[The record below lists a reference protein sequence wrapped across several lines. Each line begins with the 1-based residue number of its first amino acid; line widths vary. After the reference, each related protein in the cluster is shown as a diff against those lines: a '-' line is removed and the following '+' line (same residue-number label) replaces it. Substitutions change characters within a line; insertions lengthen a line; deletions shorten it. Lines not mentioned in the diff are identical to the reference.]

1 MRCAIIGMMTAVL
14 AGAVPVAASAEAA
27 TGAAATSAETE
38 SAGQFISNLADKVF
52 AVLKENQSKGATKA
66 KFRSLLK
73 DNFAV
78 DTAGAKLIRRYRNQI
93 TPVQLAAY
101 QSALPDYV
109 VNVYADRLI
118 AYGDAT
124 VKVVRTQ
131 AHGPTGNV
139 DVFSHII
146 VPGKKELDIIWLV
159 EKSSGGKWLI
169 DNVTVSGVNMSLT
182 QEADFSAFIAK
193 NGFDA
198 LVAMMKSSNARTA

>member
-1 MRCAIIGMMTAVL
+1 MMRRAIISIMTAVL
-14 AGAVPVAASAEAA
+14 TGVVPATGSAQTAGVAATATETAA
-27 TGAAATSAETE
+27 
-38 SAGQFISNLADKVF
+38 AGQFISNLADKVF
-52 AVLKENQSKGATKA
+52 AVLKENLSKGATKA
-66 KFRSLLK
+66 KFRGLLK

-93 TPVQLAAY
+93 TPAQLAAY

-118 AYGDAT
+118 AYGDAS

-131 AHGPTGNV
+131 AHGPNGNV
-139 DVFSHII
+139 DVFSHIV

-159 EKSSGGKWLI
+159 EKGAGGKWLI

-198 LVAMMKSSNARTA
+198 LVTMMKSSNARTA

>member
-1 MRCAIIGMMTAVL
+1 MWRAIIGMMTAVL
-14 AGAVPVAASAEAA
+14 AGAVPAAASAEAA
-27 TGAAATSAETE
+27 TGVAATSAETAA
-38 SAGQFISNLADKVF
+38 AGQFISNLADKVF
-52 AVLKENQSKGATKA
+52 AVLKENQSKGAIKA
-66 KFRSLLK
+66 KFRGLLK

-93 TPVQLAAY
+93 TPAQLVAY

-198 LVAMMKSSNARTA
+198 LVAMMKSSNAHTA